1 MKKILS
7 LLLIIFLTGCT
18 VTTFVITDAKLCA
31 EVKDGKPSGI
41 GTSFPNAGMVYCWL
55 EYKHAPENTIMKAIW
70 YYEEEK
76 MYKKEIKL
84 QSKSGS
90 IWFSI
95 SSTENVL
102 PHGNYKIEIYVDD
115 QLKKE
120 MEFSITQ

>member
-18 VTTFVITDAKLCA
+18 VTTFVITDVKLCT
-31 EVKDGKPSGI
+31 EVKNGKPSGI
-41 GTSFPNAGMVYCWL
+41 STSFSNAGTVCCWL
-55 EYKHAPENTIMKAIW
+55 EYKHAPENTIMEAVW
-70 YYEEEK
+70 YYEGEK
-76 MYKKEIKL
+76 MYEKEIKL
-84 QSKSGS
+84 QSTSGS

>member
-1 MKKILS
+1 MLS
-7 LLLIIFLTGCT
+7 LLMIIFLTGCT
-18 VTTFVITDAKLCA
+18 VRTFSITDAALCT
-31 EVKDGKPSGI
+31 EIENGKPIGK
-41 GTSFPNAGMVYCWL
+41 GTSFANAGTVYCWL
-55 EYKHAPENTIMKAIW
+55 EYENAPEDTTMKAVW

-76 MYKKEIKL
+76 MYEKEIKL

-95 SSTENVL
+95 FSTEHSL
-102 PHGNYKIEIYVDD
+102 PRGSYRIDIYVDD